1 MHRATA
7 TIRRASAAARILSEI
22 VLALALIGCGGESP
36 SSEAPAD
43 DASAEEASADAK
55 HGFVV
60 DWWELMDGGV
70 DATTPGDAGDAGP
83 MLGDA
88 ETPDGWCPT
97 YPAARPNEG
106 LVEAPGD
113 PGCPKGMIK
122 IDASPPFCVDK
133 YEGSIVNADGTSW
146 SPYYPPPAASTATY
160 RAVSLKGAV
169 PQGYISG
176 EKAQKACT
184 NAGKRLCTNTE
195 WLRACRGASGNTY
208 PYGKTREPGVCNDA
222 RSVHPAVQCFDSSAS
237 WVFSHLD
244 YPGIDQQP
252 MTVDHT
258 GENTGCVTEDGAYD
272 MMGNLHEW
280 IYDDPSKYADPVK
293 AIDFR
298 GGFYA
303 DTKLNGEGCL
313 YQTTAHNFL
322 HWDYSTGF
330 RCCADPT

>member
-1 MHRATA
+1 MDRPTA
-7 TIRRASAAARILSEI
+7 TIRRASAAARIPSELF
-22 VLALALIGCGGESP
+22 VAAALFLVGCGD
-36 SSEAPAD
+36 EAPAAAPDD
-43 DASAEEASADAK
+43 DAASVDAAGETRK
-55 HGFVV
+55 VPV
-60 DWWELMDGGV
+60 IDWWDLMDGGA
-70 DATTPGDAGDAGP
+70 DATMTTDAPDP
-83 MLGDA
+83 LGDA
-88 ETPDGWCPT
+88 ATDTPDGWCPT

-113 PGCPKGMIK
+113 PGCPKGMLK
-122 IDASPPFCVDK
+122 VASSPAFCVDR

-146 SPYYPPPAASTATY
+146 SPYYPPPAASGATY

-195 WLRACRGASGNTY
+195 WLRACRGPTSNIY
-208 PYGKTREPGVCNDA
+208 PYGNTREPGVCNDA
-222 RSVHPAVQCFDSSAS
+222 RSVHPAVQCFDSTAS

-244 YPGIDQQP
+244 YPGINQQP
-252 MTVDHT
+252 ETVDKT
-258 GENTGCVTEDGAYD
+258 GANTGCVTSEGAYD

-280 IYDDPSKYADPVK
+280 IYDDPSKYTDPVK

-313 YQTTAHNFL
+313 YQTTAHNFV

-330 RCCADPT
+330 RCCADAT